1 MKDNTKLAKSEKTA
15 VRSLLRKHSTDE
27 IAKIIID
34 NCGELSFVAEDL
46 GVPTKALE
54 LAVASTPRLQDAVR
68 LGRESML
75 DVAEHCLV
83 NAMKMGDAGVAKFV
97 LKNLGTRRGWQ
108 PDNPQTAVQ
117 VNISSEDKVKKVREI
132 FGLPE
137 DDQGKLEDMDQ

>member
-1 MKDNTKLAKSEKTA
+1 MKDNTKLTKSEKSA

-27 IAKIIID
+27 IAKNIID

-46 GVPTKALE
+46 GVPTKDIE

-117 VNISSEDKVKKVREI
+117 VNISSEDKVKKVKEI
-132 FGLPE
+132 FGLDSLVE
-137 DDQGKLEDMDQ
+137 GDKDGGSV